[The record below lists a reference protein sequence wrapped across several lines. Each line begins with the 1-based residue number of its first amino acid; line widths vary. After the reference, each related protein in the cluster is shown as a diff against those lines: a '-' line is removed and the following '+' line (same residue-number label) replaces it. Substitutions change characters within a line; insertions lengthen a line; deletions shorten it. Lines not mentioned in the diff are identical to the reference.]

1 MTTPPKMKLL
11 SDFDGVWTN
20 PEPEASAVRSLMVS
34 RTSAL
39 SGLAASQVDADL
51 RELSSYALSR
61 PAEHGWAPGGRISA
75 FADEDPLI
83 LGNAAAEVMRRWGK
97 DRSLAPA
104 GAREVAERCRVYCE
118 AVFEEGFET
127 IDAYADAIFHEGT
140 SNFRAEHGSALLPG
154 AADAAERML
163 ELGLD
168 VVVVSNS
175 GEEKILN
182 WFELAGIPARSVH
195 DRQDDGARCLHVR
208 GSAGKFVLG
217 EGDDSISIGE
227 RRIIIDRPKYV
238 AAIQAEAPD
247 AVIGDVFSLDLAL
260 PHALRAR
267 GENWAPKTLVLAK
280 NSYTP
285 GWSGVQRA
293 DGAVDHVVDGLGDF
307 CDLLA
312 RL

>member
-1 MTTPPKMKLL
+1 MRTPKMKLL

-20 PEPEASAVRSLMVS
+20 PEPEASAVRSLMVA

-39 SGLAASQVDADL
+39 SGLAPSQVDADL
-51 RELSSYALSR
+51 RELSGFALSH
-61 PAEHGWAPGGRISA
+61 PAEHGWAPNGRISA

-97 DRSLAPA
+97 DRTLAPSNL
-104 GAREVAERCRVYCE
+104 REVAERCGVYCE
-118 AVFEEGFET
+118 AVYDEGFES
-127 IDAYADAIFHEGT
+127 IDSYADSVFHEGT

-154 AADAAERML
+154 APDAAERML
-163 ELGLD
+163 ELGVD

-182 WFELAGIPARSVH
+182 WFERAGIPARSVH
-195 DRQDDGARCLHVR
+195 ERKDDGARCLHVR
-208 GSAGKFVLG
+208 GSAGKFILG
-217 EGDDSISIGE
+217 EGEDSISIGE
-227 RRIIIDRPKYV
+227 RRIIVDRPKYV

-267 GENWAPKTLVLAK
+267 GESWAPKTLVLAK

-293 DGAVDHVVDGLGDF
+293 DGAGDHVGDGLGDF
-307 CDLLA
+307 CDLIAKL
-312 RL
+312 